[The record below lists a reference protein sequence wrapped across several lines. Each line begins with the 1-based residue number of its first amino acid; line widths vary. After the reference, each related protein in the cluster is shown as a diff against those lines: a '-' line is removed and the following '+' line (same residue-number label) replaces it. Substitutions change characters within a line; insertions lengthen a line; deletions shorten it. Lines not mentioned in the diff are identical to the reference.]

1 MTYFVAYSAA
11 LIVFGALDAIWLT
24 TMASRLYRPA
34 LGEILLDNLRI
45 APAIAFY
52 FLYPIGL
59 VVFAAMPA
67 VRSGSAGMALAYGA
81 LFGLLAYATY
91 DLTNYATLRN
101 WTLQIT
107 IVDLIYGTVV
117 EEPDV
122 MSRATT
128 RRVGSL
134 LELWRRWRRADG
146 ASL

>member
-1 MTYFVAYSAA
+1 MTYFVAYVAA

-34 LGEILLDNLRI
+34 LGEILLDDLRI

-67 VRSGSAGMALAYGA
+67 VRSGSAGMALTFGA

-117 EEPDV
+117 AGLT
-122 MSRATT
+122 SFA
-128 RRVGSL
+128 GYYAA
-134 LELWRRWRRADG
+134 RWLAG
-146 ASL
+146 

>member
-1 MTYFVAYSAA
+1 MTYIVAYLAS

-24 TMASRLYRPA
+24 TMSSRLYRPA

-45 APAIAFY
+45 APALAFY

-59 VVFAAMPA
+59 VAFAVMPA
-67 VRSGSAGMALAYGA
+67 VRIGSAGTALAYGA

-107 IVDLIYGTVV
+107 VIDLAYGTVV
-117 EEPDV
+117 AGLTSV
-122 MSRATT
+122 AAYHA
-128 RRVGSL
+128 V
-134 LELWRRWRRADG
+134 RWFAG
-146 ASL
+146 

>member
-1 MTYFVAYSAA
+1 MTHIVAYIAS
-11 LIVFGALDAIWLT
+11 LIVFGILDAIWLT

-45 APAIAFY
+45 APAVLFY

-67 VRSGSAGMALAYGA
+67 VRSGSAGTALAYGA

-107 IVDLIYGTVV
+107 VIDLVYGTVV
-117 EEPDV
+117 AALTSV
-122 MSRATT
+122 SAYYAA
-128 RRVGSL
+128 
-134 LELWRRWRRADG
+134 RWFAG
-146 ASL
+146 

>member
-1 MTYFVAYSAA
+1 MIHLVAYAAA

-45 APAIAFY
+45 APAVAFY

-67 VRSGSAGMALAYGA
+67 VRSGSAGVALTYGA

-107 IVDLIYGTVV
+107 IVDLMYGTVV
-117 EEPDV
+117 AGLTSV
-122 MSRATT
+122 AAYYAA
-128 RRVGSL
+128 
-134 LELWRRWRRADG
+134 RWF
-146 ASL
+146 AS